1 MKNRIRNHNFSVR
14 LSDEEYLL
22 FLKKQSA
29 SKLGNTDFFVSM
41 LKNTTIKVYYFNETM
56 NDLYRE
62 LRKIGVNLNQI
73 SMLANSGRLPEAERE
88 IWNMRSYYNSVMK
101 SLKSFLD
108 KPLIN
113 AEILE
118 VRSDVP

>member
-62 LRKIGVNLNQI
+62 LRKIGVNLNQVA
-73 SMLANSGRLPEAERE
+73 MLANSGRLPEAERE
-88 IWNMRSYYNSVMK
+88 IWNMKSYYNSVMK
-101 SLKSFLD
+101 SLKLFLD

>member
-1 MKNRIRNHNFSVR
+1 MKNRTRNRNFSVR

-22 FLKKQSA
+22 FLKKQQA
-29 SKLGNTDFFVSM
+29 TKLGNTDFFVSM
-41 LKNTTIKVYYFNETM
+41 LKDTNIKVYYFNETM
-56 NDLYRE
+56 NNLYRE

-88 IWNMRSYYNSVMK
+88 IWNMKSYYNSVMK

-118 VRSDVP
+118 GGDVP

>member
-1 MKNRIRNHNFSVR
+1 MKNRTRNRNFSVR

-41 LKNTTIKVYYFNETM
+41 LNDTTIKVYYFNENM

-88 IWNMRSYYNSVMK
+88 IWNMKSYYNSVMK

>member
-1 MKNRIRNHNFSVR
+1 MKNRTRYRNFSVR

-22 FLKKQSA
+22 FLKKQST

-56 NDLYRE
+56 DDLYRE
-62 LRKIGVNLNQI
+62 LRKIGVNLNQVA
-73 SMLANSGRLPEAERE
+73 MLANSGRLPEAERE
-88 IWNMRSYYNSVMK
+88 IWNMKSYYNSVMK
-101 SLKSFLD
+101 SLKLFLD

>member
-1 MKNRIRNHNFSVR
+1 MKNRTRNRNFSVR

-41 LKNTTIKVYYFNETM
+41 LNDTTIKVYYFNETM